1 MVNQNEI
8 LNYLK
13 KNKELFYNQYN
24 IVRIGIFGSFARNEY
39 TENSDIDIIIEMS
52 KGTDNIFEKRLKLKE
67 IISNHFSKP
76 VDICH
81 QKAIKPVFK
90 NIILKDV
97 IYV

>member
-1 MVNQNEI
+1 M
-8 LNYLK
+8 
-13 KNKELFYNQYN
+13 
-24 IVRIGIFGSFARNEY
+24 
-39 TENSDIDIIIEMS
+39 T

-67 IISNHFSKP
+67 IISKHFSKP

-81 QKAIKPVFK
+81 QRAIKQVFK